1 MSLLCQCV
9 SLFFCDRERERDKP
23 QHTRTGADPTS
34 PARTKQQARDEHAM
48 RGAQR
53 VHVLLF
59 PAADTRHRLRTL
71 RYVPEPARYV

>member
-48 RGAQR
+48 RGEN
-53 VHVLLF
+53 VYVLLF
-59 PAADTRHRLRTL
+59 LLLTRHRLRTL